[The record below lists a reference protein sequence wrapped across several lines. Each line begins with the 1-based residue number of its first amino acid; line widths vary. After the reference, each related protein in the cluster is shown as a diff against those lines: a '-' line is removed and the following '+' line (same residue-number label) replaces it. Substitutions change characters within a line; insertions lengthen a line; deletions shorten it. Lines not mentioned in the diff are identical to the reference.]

1 MDDSLAA
8 RLATDL
14 DGTFEAL
21 VLEHQDRLYGV
32 ALRSVGDPGEA
43 EELVQDAFV
52 RAYRALVGYE
62 PERRRSLAIR
72 PWLSTIVLNLC
83 RNRARRARPAQV
95 GLEVLE
101 LLEGRNGGG
110 PGGDG
115 PVADDGRTARFGS
128 PEASALRREE
138 TEAWARRVRALPAR
152 YREPVLLR
160 YVDDLA
166 YAEIATA
173 LDIPEGTLRA
183 QVHRGLA
190 LLRKALEHEADGPAA
205 DGSALRLQEVAR

>member
-1 MDDSLAA
+1 MDDALALG
-8 RLATDL
+8 LATDL
-14 DGTFEAL
+14 DGTFETV
-21 VLEHQDRLYGV
+21 VLEHQDRLYSL

-62 PERRRSLAIR
+62 PERRRALAIR

-83 RNRARRARPAQV
+83 RNRARRARP
-95 GLEVLE
+95 VLVD
-101 LLEGRNGGG
+101 LAVLDGRNGYAGAG
-110 PGGDG
+110 PDRSDARGAGD
-115 PVADDGRTARFGS
+115 GS
-128 PEASALRREE
+128 PESSALRREDAE
-138 TEAWARRVRALPAR
+138 TWARRVRALPAR

-166 YAEIATA
+166 YAEISIA

-190 LLRKALEHEADGPAA
+190 LLRSALEQE
-205 DGSALRLQEVAR
+205 SAG

>member
-14 DGTFEAL
+14 DGTFETL
-21 VLEHQDRLYGV
+21 VLAHQDRLYSL

-52 RAYRALVGYE
+52 RAYRALAGYE

-83 RNRARRARPAQV
+83 RNRARRVRPAQV

-101 LLEGRNGGG
+101 GRDGVG
-110 PGGDG
+110 PDG
-115 PVADDGRTARFGS
+115 IGFDGDDGSAARLGS

-138 TEAWARRVRALPAR
+138 TETWARRVRALPAR
-152 YREPVLLR
+152 YRDPVLLR

-166 YAEIATA
+166 YAEISTA

-190 LLRKALEHEADGPAA
+190 LLRTALEHEAEGPAA
-205 DGSALRLQEVAR
+205 ERPALRLQEVAR

>member
-21 VLEHQDRLYGV
+21 VREHQDRLYSL

-52 RAYRALVGYE
+52 RAYRALVGYD
-62 PERRRSLAIR
+62 PERRRVLAIR

-83 RNRARRARPAQV
+83 RNRARRARPAHV
-95 GLEVLE
+95 DLAVLDS
-101 LLEGRNGGG
+101 LTADGDAGRDAFSG
-110 PGGDG
+110 PTAA
-115 PVADDGRTARFGS
+115 ADGS
-128 PEASALRREE
+128 PESTALRREAAE
-138 TEAWARRVRALPAR
+138 TWARRVRALPAR
-152 YREPVLLR
+152 YRDPVLLR

-166 YAEIATA
+166 YSEISAA

-190 LLRKALEHEADGPAA
+190 ILRKALEHEAAGPAA
-205 DGSALRLQEVAR
+205 DRPALWLQEVAP